1 MSEGLYLTRSLAYAS
16 GYYFGKSGDVQL
28 ERYFRGAKGDYYCSS
43 DPAHF
48 AKNVE
53 PTTSANSGEVDRPV
67 LRVSA
72 QVTQAIHYAP
82 GFFLIEQ
89 GQHFRLPIAS
99 RDREREFVDYKR

>member
-1 MSEGLYLTRSLAYAS
+1 MRSVLKLLFTLRKTA
-16 GYYFGKSGDVQL
+16 KKRWRTL

-82 GFFLIEQ
+82 GFLIEQ